1 MKAILITGALLC
13 LSASVSA
20 SEFDFD
26 YNDKNDMRGAYFM
39 CSTTGF
45 TQGDCPKV
53 YQKCWLPPMIYRKKH
68 RTKTYCVDAPNFSV
82 SVSDSDSD
90 SDSDK
95 DRYLDEGAKR
105 AEKITGE

>member
-1 MKAILITGALLC
+1 MKRLILIGMLFSGFAV
-13 LSASVSA
+13 AG

-26 YNDKNDMRGAYFM
+26 YDDKNDMRGAWQA
-39 CSTTGF
+39 CATTGF
-45 TQGDCPKV
+45 THGDCPKV
-53 YQKCWLPPMIYRKKH
+53 YQKCWQPPMIYRKKH
-68 RTKTYCVDAPNFSV
+68 KTKTYCVDRPNFGV
-82 SVSDSDSD
+82 

>member
-26 YNDKNDMRGAYFM
+26 YDDKNDMRGAYFM

-68 RTKTYCVDAPNFSV
+68 KTKTYCVDAPNFSV
-82 SVSDSDSD
+82 

>member
-1 MKAILITGALLC
+1 MKRLILIGMLFSGFAV
-13 LSASVSA
+13 AG

-26 YNDKNDMRGAYFM
+26 YDDKNDMRGAWQA
-39 CSTTGF
+39 CATTGF

-53 YQKCWLPPMIYRKKH
+53 YQKCWQPPMIYRKKH
-68 RTKTYCVDAPNFSV
+68 TTKTYCVDRPNFGV
-82 SVSDSDSD
+82 

>member
-26 YNDKNDMRGAYFM
+26 YNDKNDMRSAYFM

-68 RTKTYCVDAPNFSV
+68 KTKTYCVDAPNFSV
-82 SVSDSDSD
+82 

>member
-13 LSASVSA
+13 ISASVSA

-26 YNDKNDMRGAYFM
+26 YNNKNDMRGAYFM

-53 YQKCWLPPMIYRKKH
+53 YQKCWLPPMIYRKK
-68 RTKTYCVDAPNFSV
+68 RKTKTYCVDAPSF
-82 SVSDSDSD
+82 SVSDSDR
-90 SDSDK
+90 

-105 AEKITGE
+105 AKKITGE

>member
-39 CSTTGF
+39 CLTTGF

-68 RTKTYCVDAPNFSV
+68 KTKTYCVDAPNFSV
-82 SVSDSDSD
+82 

>member
-68 RTKTYCVDAPNFSV
+68 KTKTYCVDAPNFSV
-82 SVSDSDSD
+82 S
-90 SDSDK
+90 DSDK
-95 DRYLDEGAKR
+95 DRYLNEGAKR

>member
-26 YNDKNDMRGAYFM
+26 YDDKNDMRGAYFM

-53 YQKCWLPPMIYRKKH
+53 YQKCWLPPMI
-68 RTKTYCVDAPNFSV
+68 
-82 SVSDSDSD
+82 
-90 SDSDK
+90 
-95 DRYLDEGAKR
+95 
-105 AEKITGE
+105 

>member
-1 MKAILITGALLC
+1 MKRLILIGMLFSGVAV
-13 LSASVSA
+13 AG

-26 YNDKNDMRGAYFM
+26 YDDKNDMRGAWQA
-39 CSTTGF
+39 CATTGF

-53 YQKCWLPPMIYRKKH
+53 YQKCWQPPMIYRNKH
-68 RTKTYCVDAPNFSV
+68 KAKTYCVDRPNFNV
-82 SVSDSDSD
+82 

>member
-1 MKAILITGALLC
+1 MKAILIIGALLC

-68 RTKTYCVDAPNFSV
+68 KTKTYCVDAPNFSV
-82 SVSDSDSD
+82 

>member
-68 RTKTYCVDAPNFSV
+68 KTKTYCVDAPNFSV
-82 SVSDSDSD
+82 SDSD

>member
-68 RTKTYCVDAPNFSV
+68 KTKTYCVDAPNFSV
-82 SVSDSDSD
+82 SVSVSDSD

>member
-1 MKAILITGALLC
+1 MRTILISCALLFI
-13 LSASVSA
+13 SASVSA
-20 SEFDFD
+20 GEFDFD

-53 YQKCWLPPMIYRKKH
+53 YQKCWLPPMTYRKKH
-68 RTKTYCVDAPNFSV
+68 KTKTYCVDAPNFSV
-82 SVSDSDSD
+82 SDSDR
-90 SDSDK
+90 

-105 AEKITGE
+105 AKAITGE